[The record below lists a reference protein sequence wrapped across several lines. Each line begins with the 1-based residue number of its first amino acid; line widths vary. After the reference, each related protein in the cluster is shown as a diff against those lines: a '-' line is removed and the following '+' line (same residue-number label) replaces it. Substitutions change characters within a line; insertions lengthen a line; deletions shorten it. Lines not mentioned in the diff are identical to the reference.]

1 MRNERTETIVVLPK
15 RNFYIALVF
24 MISLDLL
31 IVNFLVASLG
41 KQEPVQLP
49 EVNEVSVSSS
59 SVSSTRVIQL

>member
-1 MRNERTETIVVLPK
+1 MRNERTETIVVLSK

-31 IVNFLVASLG
+31 IVNFIVASLG

-49 EVNEVSVSSS
+49 ATNEVSVSSS